1 MQSLL
6 LVILEEKMFLGQV
19 TLSISCLIEN
29 SNLTMTMGVILQLCP
44 RDLKEIMQLLHL
56 VP

>member
-29 SNLTMTMGVILQLCP
+29 SNLTMTTGVILQLCP